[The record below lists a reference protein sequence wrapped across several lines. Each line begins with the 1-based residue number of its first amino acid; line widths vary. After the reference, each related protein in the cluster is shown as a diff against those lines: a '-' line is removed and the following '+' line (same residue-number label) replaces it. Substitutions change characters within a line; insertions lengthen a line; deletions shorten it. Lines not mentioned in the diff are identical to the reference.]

1 MWCVHNIQLS
11 STHTT
16 HKPTAD
22 TATRCM
28 PRVLASSRHIT
39 LATLTSWVLSSEE
52 EPRRTVYLRQLLLR
66 SAPSTDKKISNS
78 YLAHGAARRLK
89 VAGLV
94 LT

>member
-1 MWCVHNIQLS
+1 
-11 STHTT
+11 
-16 HKPTAD
+16 
-22 TATRCM
+22 M
-28 PRVLASSRHIT
+28 PRVLASLRH
-39 LATLTSWVLSSEE
+39 LTRYTHFLGAIFGGG
-52 EPRRTVYLRQLLLR
+52 TKAHGLYLRQLVLLR

>member
-1 MWCVHNIQLS
+1 
-11 STHTT
+11 
-16 HKPTAD
+16 
-22 TATRCM
+22 
-28 PRVLASSRHIT
+28 
-39 LATLTSWVLSSEE
+39 SWVLSSEE